1 LESFEGIEGIQE
13 EKEIMK
19 GRRQKA
25 SRASQSGRDG
35 DSPLHET
42 IISANVNRLIMAIM
56 TAGGKVLK
64 EEYGFNEETIGEW
77 ALKTAAQAKE
87 YLRLTKDE
95 GRKTMDEGR
104 KTDGRGSTED

>member
-1 LESFEGIEGIQE
+1 
-13 EKEIMK
+13 MK
-19 GRRQKA
+19 GRKQKA

-104 KTDGRGSTED
+104 KTDGRGKSEAETN

>member
-1 LESFEGIEGIQE
+1 
-13 EKEIMK
+13 MK

-87 YLRLTKDE
+87 YLGLAKDGGQKTK
-95 GRKTMDEGR
+95 DEGR
-104 KTDGRGSTED
+104 KTDGRGNSEAETN

>member
-1 LESFEGIEGIQE
+1 
-13 EKEIMK
+13 MK
-19 GRRQKA
+19 GRKQKA

-35 DSPLHET
+35 DLPLHET
-42 IISANVNRLIMAIM
+42 IISANVNRLIVAIM

-104 KTDGRGSTED
+104 KTDGRGKSEAETN